1 MPAMA
6 ERRVHQEMAS
16 LAVGEEKHAQHDEE
30 WRREAL
36 AILVSVAAAEAKRR
50 RARTRRKTCRSLAEI
65 YAVTE
70 PIQGKPLRPPFPS
83 LLPQASAHCLR
94 SVMWSLEQPD
104 NSHKNQSGTN
114 RNSNSGNNRVLSS
127 SSSSSRSSPSSN
139 TSILIPETP
148 GRRTMEEV
156 WKDITLNTFHQERPI
171 TPLDHHIY
179 HHHHHANSS
188 PSFKGMILQ
197 DFLAGPLNRPLPVS
211 QTVVEQ
217 PPLPLPLPLP
227 PYPSPALPE
236 TALSLNSGLE
246 FQYLGADATNSHS
259 NSSSSGHNA
268 SFISS
273 AFSSVAVGPPSPT
286 DLFSLCSKK
295 RLQENTAIGV
305 DRHHKRMIKNR
316 ESAARSRARK
326 QAWNLIYPLDGPN
339 GSAKAIDLF
348 V

>member
-1 MPAMA
+1 
-6 ERRVHQEMAS
+6 
-16 LAVGEEKHAQHDEE
+16 
-30 WRREAL
+30 
-36 AILVSVAAAEAKRR
+36 
-50 RARTRRKTCRSLAEI
+50 
-65 YAVTE
+65 
-70 PIQGKPLRPPFPS
+70 
-83 LLPQASAHCLR
+83 
-94 SVMWSLEQPD
+94 
-104 NSHKNQSGTN
+104 
-114 RNSNSGNNRVLSS
+114 
-127 SSSSSRSSPSSN
+127 
-139 TSILIPETP
+139 
-148 GRRTMEEV
+148 MEEV

-171 TPLDHHIY
+171 TPLDYHIY

-211 QTVVEQ
+211 QT
-217 PPLPLPLPLP
+217 P

-326 QAWNLIYPLDGPN
+326 QA
-339 GSAKAIDLF
+339 
-348 V
+348 

>member
-1 MPAMA
+1 
-6 ERRVHQEMAS
+6 
-16 LAVGEEKHAQHDEE
+16 
-30 WRREAL
+30 
-36 AILVSVAAAEAKRR
+36 
-50 RARTRRKTCRSLAEI
+50 
-65 YAVTE
+65 
-70 PIQGKPLRPPFPS
+70 
-83 LLPQASAHCLR
+83 
-94 SVMWSLEQPD
+94 MWSLEQPD
-104 NSHKNQSGTN
+104 NSHKNKSSTN
-114 RNSNSGNNRVLSS
+114 GNSNGGNNRVLSS

-139 TSILIPETP
+139 ASILIPQTP
-148 GRRTMEEV
+148 RRRTMEEV

-197 DFLAGPLNRPLPVS
+197 DFLTGPSNRPLPVS

-217 PPLPLPLPLP
+217 LPLPLP
-227 PYPSPALPE
+227 PHPSPALPE

-246 FQYLGADATNSHS
+246 FQYLGPDATNSHS

-286 DLFSLCSKK
+286 GLFSMCSKK
-295 RLQENTAIGV
+295 RLQENPAIGV

-326 QAWNLIYPLDGPN
+326 QAWNLMHPLDETTFWLQAYTN
-339 GSAKAIDLF
+339 ELELEVSHLKEENSKLKKQYEE
-348 V
+348 VTSLV